1 MAARQF
7 REQGYAAVSLRG
19 IAAAAGL
26 RAASLYN
33 HFASKEDL
41 VVAVLD
47 DGIAAVLHAVD
58 AAVADLP
65 ADVPFRTRLQAAV
78 TAHLRSLLD
87 RSDYTSANVRIFGQ
101 LPAAVRERNK
111 AVRAR
116 YEGWWDE
123 FLEAAQR
130 RGDLRAEVDPALARL
145 WLLGALNASLEWF
158 RPERGPLE
166 AVAES
171 YTDLLCRGIEP

>member
-1 MAARQF
+1 MTSDTRRRILDVAARQF

-65 ADVPFRTRLQAAV
+65 ADVPFRTRL
-78 TAHLRSLLD
+78 
-87 RSDYTSANVRIFGQ
+87 
-101 LPAAVRERNK
+101 
-111 AVRAR
+111 
-116 YEGWWDE
+116 
-123 FLEAAQR
+123 
-130 RGDLRAEVDPALARL
+130 
-145 WLLGALNASLEWF
+145 
-158 RPERGPLE
+158 
-166 AVAES
+166 
-171 YTDLLCRGIEP
+171 